1 MGSEPKVSEPP
12 SSSLRAPI
20 TVFMGVPTM
29 YAMLLRA
36 LASAR
41 KRRPKEAGASAR
53 AASRLRLAVSGSAAC
68 PVPVLREW
76 EEVTGGASL
85 LERYGTT
92 EIGMA
97 LSNPLDPLERRAG
110 SVGAPL
116 PNVEVDVAPLPEED
130 DDEESGE
137 AAKRRDAGVGEGG
150 EERRGGAEE
159 GGSNGMLRGGML
171 RRGELLVR
179 GPGVFSHYWG
189 RPEATA
195 EAFDERGFFRTGDCV
210 EVRRDGRFFDV
221 LGRIS
226 ADIVKT
232 GGHKVSALEVEAK
245 LLEHPLVAEVAVVG
259 VPDEAYGE
267 VGSAIVVRGG
277 GRRGGEEED
286 EEGGGLGGGG
296 PEAEAE
302 TETETETESE
312 SESESGGVELDAEA
326 LAEWARSRMAA
337 HKVPRHF
344 RFVDKIPR
352 NAMGKVNKKNL
363 AAELA
368 LLER

>member
-1 MGSEPKVSEPP
+1 
-12 SSSLRAPI
+12 
-20 TVFMGVPTM
+20 
-29 YAMLLRA
+29 
-36 LASAR
+36 
-41 KRRPKEAGASAR
+41 
-53 AASRLRLAVSGSAAC
+53 
-68 PVPVLREW
+68 
-76 EEVTGGASL
+76 
-85 LERYGTT
+85 
-92 EIGMA
+92 
-97 LSNPLDPLERRAG
+97 
-110 SVGAPL
+110 
-116 PNVEVDVAPLPEED
+116 
-130 DDEESGE
+130 
-137 AAKRRDAGVGEGG
+137 
-150 EERRGGAEE
+150 
-159 GGSNGMLRGGML
+159 MLRGGML